1 MNYAAEIG
9 AINHMNNEI
18 GERIS
23 RVLLNCLRGL
33 APEQLD
39 KLKDYYIKD
48 GIRILEIHSDGFV
61 QIWCEDACDEMALQI
76 VDYSYS
82 EQFQLLNF
90 ICNNILYR

>member
-1 MNYAAEIG
+1 
-9 AINHMNNEI
+9 
-18 GERIS
+18 
-23 RVLLNCLRGL
+23 VLLNCLRGL

-48 GIRILEIHSDGFV
+48 GIRILKIFSDGLTH
-61 QIWCEDACDEMALQI
+61 IWCEDDGEEMAVQI